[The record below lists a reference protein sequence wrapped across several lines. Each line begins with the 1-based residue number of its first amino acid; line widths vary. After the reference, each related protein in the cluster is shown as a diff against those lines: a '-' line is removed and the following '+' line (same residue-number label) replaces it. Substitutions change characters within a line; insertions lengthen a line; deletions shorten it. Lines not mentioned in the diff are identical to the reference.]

1 MARRKPGEGQTAL
14 VTGASAGIGVDLA
27 ECFARDGYDLILTA
41 RSEGALRDVADR
53 LAAAHAVTTHVIAQ
67 DLGEHGG
74 GSRVA
79 EQIAQRGL
87 NVDVLVN
94 NAGYG
99 HAGALTSSDLQTQLG
114 MIDLNV
120 RALVELT
127 YLYWNRMLA
136 NKRGGVL
143 NVASTAAFQPGP
155 LMANYYA
162 SKAYVLSFSEAL
174 WEEARGTGVHVSCLC
189 PGPTH
194 SKFRDRAGT
203 GKTRV
208 ATAGGNVMASA
219 PVARAGYEAF
229 KRNRRVVVTGA
240 RNAFQASMVK
250 FIPRERLLRIVR
262 GIQSP
267 IEGTA

>member
-1 MARRKPGEGQTAL
+1 MAQRKPGQGQTAL

-41 RSEGALRDVADR
+41 RSEGPLNDVAQR
-53 LAAAHAVTTHVIAQ
+53 IAGAHGVKTAVIAQ
-67 DLGEHGG
+67 DLGAIGG
-74 GSRVA
+74 GAALANAVRM
-79 EQIAQRGL
+79 RGIE
-87 NVDVLVN
+87 VDVLVN

-99 HAGALTSSDLQTQLG
+99 HAGALTSSDLPTQLG

-127 YLYWNRMLA
+127 YLFWDKMLA

-174 WEEARGTGVHVSCLC
+174 WEESRGTGVNVSCLC
-189 PGPTH
+189 PGPTE
-194 SKFRDRAGT
+194 SKFRERAGT
-203 GKTRV
+203 GKTRLAQV
-208 ATAGGNVMASA
+208 ANVMSSA
-219 PVARAGYEAF
+219 TVARQGYEGW
-229 KRNRRVVVTGA
+229 KRNKRVVVTGA
-240 RNAFQASMVK
+240 RNAMQAGLAP
-250 FIPRERLLRIVR
+250 FIPRATLLGIVR
-262 GIQSP
+262 NIQSP
-267 IEGTA
+267 A

>member
-1 MARRKPGEGQTAL
+1 MARKKPGQGQTAL

-41 RSEGALRDVADR
+41 RSEEPLNEVAQR
-53 LAAAHAVTTHVIAQ
+53 LASAHGVKAHVIAQ
-67 DLGEHGG
+67 DLGAIGG
-74 GSRVA
+74 GTALANSVRM
-79 EQIAQRGL
+79 RGL
-87 NVDVLVN
+87 DVDVLVN

-99 HAGALTSSDLQTQLG
+99 HAGALTSSDLPTQLG

-127 YLYWNRMLA
+127 YHFWERMLA

-189 PGPTH
+189 PGPTV
-194 SKFRDRAGT
+194 SKFRERAGT
-203 GKTRV
+203 GKTRL
-208 ATAGGNVMASA
+208 AKNAGAAMASA
-219 PVARAGYEAF
+219 PVARMGYEGF
-229 KRNRRVVVTGA
+229 RRNKRVVVTGMSNKFIA
-240 RNAFQASMVK
+240 GFGK
-250 FIPRERLLRIVR
+250 FIPRPTLLRMVHNL
-262 GIQSP
+262 QSP
-267 IEGTA
+267 A

>member
-1 MARRKPGEGQTAL
+1 MARRKPSEGQTAL

-41 RSEGALRDVADR
+41 RSEGALQEVANR
-53 LAAAHAVTTHVIAQ
+53 LAQVHGVKAHVVTQ
-67 DLGEHGG
+67 DLGAYGG
-74 GSRVA
+74 GSA
-79 EQIAQRGL
+79 LAQQIAQRGL

-99 HAGALTSSDLQTQLG
+99 HAGALTSSDMATQLG

-127 YLYWNRMLA
+127 YIYWDRMLA

-162 SKAYVLSFSEAL
+162 SKAYVMSFSEAM
-174 WEEARGTGVHVSCLC
+174 WEEGRRDGVHVSCLC
-189 PGPTH
+189 PGPTV
-194 SKFRDRAGT
+194 SKFRERAGT
-203 GKTRV
+203 GKTRL
-208 ATAGGNVMASA
+208 AKNAGAAMGSA
-219 PVARAGYEAF
+219 PVARMGYNAW
-229 KRNRRVVVTGA
+229 KRNQPVKVTGG
-240 RNAFQASMVK
+240 RNAFQAGMVK
-250 FIPRERLLRIVR
+250 YLPRKMLLGIVR
-262 GIQSP
+262 NLQSP
-267 IEGTA
+267 A

>member
-1 MARRKPGEGQTAL
+1 MARRKPGQGQTAL

-41 RSEGALRDVADR
+41 RSEGPLNEVAQR
-53 LAAAHAVTTHVIAQ
+53 LASAHGVKTTVIAQ
-67 DLGEHGG
+67 DLGAIGG
-74 GSRVA
+74 GTALANSVRM
-79 EQIAQRGL
+79 RGL
-87 NVDVLVN
+87 EPDVLVN

-99 HAGALTSSDLQTQLG
+99 HAGALTSSDLPTQLG

-127 YLYWNRMLA
+127 YLFWDRMLA

-174 WEEARGTGVHVSCLC
+174 WEEARGTGVNVSCLC
-189 PGPTH
+189 PGPTE
-194 SKFRDRAGT
+194 SKFRERAGT
-203 GKTRV
+203 GKTRLARV
-208 ATAGGNVMASA
+208 SKVMSAAS
-219 PVARAGYEAF
+219 VARMGYDAWR
-229 KRNRRVVVTGA
+229 RNQPVKVTGA
-240 RNAFQASMVK
+240 RNAFQAGMVK
-250 FIPRERLLRIVR
+250 YIPRKTLLGMVR
-262 GIQSP
+262 SIQSP
-267 IEGTA
+267 A

>member
-14 VTGASAGIGVDLA
+14 VTGTSAGIGVDLA

-41 RSEGALRDVADR
+41 RSAGALQEVADR
-53 LAAAHAVTTHVIAQ
+53 LSSAHGVKAHAIAQ
-67 DLGEHGG
+67 DLGAYGG
-74 GSRVA
+74 GSAVA
-79 EQIAQRGL
+79 AEIAKRGL
-87 NVDVLVN
+87 NVDVVVN

-127 YLYWNRMLA
+127 YLYWDRMIA
-136 NKRGGVL
+136 NGRGGVL

-162 SKAYVLSFSEAL
+162 SKAYVLSFSEAM

-189 PGPTH
+189 PGPTL
-194 SKFRDRAGT
+194 SKFRERAGT
-203 GKTRV
+203 GKTRL
-208 ATAGGNVMASA
+208 AQASKVMGSA
-219 PVARAGYEAF
+219 PVARMGYEAW
-229 KRNRRVVVTGA
+229 KRNQRVVVTGA
-240 RNAFQASMVK
+240 RNAFQANLVK
-250 FIPRERLLRIVR
+250 YIPRESLLRMVR
-262 GIQSP
+262 TIQSP
-267 IEGTA
+267 AT